1 MRARRPRS
9 REVAD
14 SLLHFFAAKLVRLL
28 TPSDFDVRKRGE
40 SLLTS
45 RTYRMNAD
53 AQQERFASWMRDHV
67 AILYRV
73 VNAFAA
79 GDDRHDLMQEVML
92 ALWRAAPA
100 FLGQSQSSTF
110 VYRVAHN
117 AALTWRR
124 TERKHQRHVA
134 VAGDIDWMSRP
145 EGGRSRS
152 DTPARLETLYAAIR
166 TLPPVDR
173 SLILLSLDGLGYR
186 EIAEIHGLSESNVGA
201 RLTRTRQRLAEL
213 MKSQEHQDEYRP
225 AQ

>member
-1 MRARRPRS
+1 
-9 REVAD
+9 
-14 SLLHFFAAKLVRLL
+14 
-28 TPSDFDVRKRGE
+28 
-40 SLLTS
+40 
-45 RTYRMNAD
+45 MNAD
-53 AQQERFASWMRDHV
+53 AQQERFESWIRDHV

-100 FLGQSQSSTF
+100 FLQHSQASTF

-124 TERKHQRHVA
+124 SERKHQRHVA
-134 VAGDIDWMSRP
+134 VAGDIDWMARP
-145 EGGRSRS
+145 EAGRSRG
-152 DTPARLETLYAAIR
+152 DTPARLEALYAAIR
-166 TLPPVDR
+166 SLAPLDR

-186 EIAEIHGLSESNVGA
+186 EIAEIHGLSETNVGA

-213 MKSQEHQDEYRP
+213 MKSEAHHDEPRLSN
-225 AQ
+225 